1 MPVANVA
8 ATKLL
13 VILAHPRRPSL
24 CGALAES
31 YSEGARAAG
40 MEVEVLDLGAMRFD
54 LDVHPVSPRDQPLE
68 PDLERA
74 RRIIEWAEHLTFVYP
89 AWWGIGPARLKG
101 FLDRILLP
109 GFAFRER
116 KDGRFEGLLGGR
128 TAHLITTMDMPPWV
142 YRFIYLAPGLNAL
155 QRSALGFC
163 GIKTTRIL
171 ALGPVKD
178 SDQATRAAWLE
189 QARNMGFSL
198 HEGVYSATGRIS
210 LKLFAWIKA
219 LRLQFYPMTWLAY
232 SLGALGAMNSRD
244 FDPVL
249 YWLGYACLFFGEAA
263 TVFVNEWF
271 DYESDRRNRQAGPF
285 NGGSRVLVNTEL
297 GFRELRFGIWA
308 ALAAAMVCAG
318 LLLDRVSDG
327 FSSTILLLLL
337 LILGLGYTAPP
348 LKLSWRGLGEIN
360 VGFTHSFAVILCG
373 YVFQGGSWNDPFPWL
388 VSLPLFVAVLPA
400 ILLSGV
406 PDMEADRQAG
416 KQTLPVRL
424 GLKRTRW
431 LVLALIVAAPLAVLL
446 LKDLPTLRGVLDG
459 MLPWILPHGLL
470 LAAFVHR
477 ELHHRQEVGR
487 IDGLMLV
494 SLSYIVWFGFIP
506 AWNLL

>member
-1 MPVANVA
+1 
-8 ATKLL
+8 
-13 VILAHPRRPSL
+13 
-24 CGALAES
+24 
-31 YSEGARAAG
+31 
-40 MEVEVLDLGAMRFD
+40 
-54 LDVHPVSPRDQPLE
+54 
-68 PDLERA
+68 
-74 RRIIEWAEHLTFVYP
+74 
-89 AWWGIGPARLKG
+89 
-101 FLDRILLP
+101 
-109 GFAFRER
+109 
-116 KDGRFEGLLGGR
+116 
-128 TAHLITTMDMPPWV
+128 
-142 YRFIYLAPGLNAL
+142 
-155 QRSALGFC
+155 
-163 GIKTTRIL
+163 
-171 ALGPVKD
+171 
-178 SDQATRAAWLE
+178 
-189 QARNMGFSL
+189 
-198 HEGVYSATGRIS
+198 
-210 LKLFAWIKA
+210 
-219 LRLQFYPMTWLAY
+219 MTWLAY

-446 LKDLPTLRGVLDG
+446 LKDLPTLRGALDG